1 MSSRWKLFLIVAL
14 VTMACDQV
22 TKFWARDALPVHPAG
37 CEIPDGIVDG
47 KCVGVND
54 PVIDGY
60 WDWRLSFNQG
70 SAFGL
75 FHSQGG
81 ARIFLSIVGFL
92 ALGAMGWMVHRA
104 KDNQKWLIWAL
115 GLVAGGAVGN
125 LIDRVYYGVVT
136 DFVLWHTPAREPKSV
151 YRYVNEWPVFNVADV
166 ALVIGVGIM
175 LFVSGDDKKA
185 KDAKAKKKAAAAAAA
200 E

>member
-1 MSSRWKLFLIVAL
+1 MPRRWKLFLLIAL
-14 VTMACDQV
+14 ITMVCDQA

-37 CEIPDGIVDG
+37 CEIPEAIVEG
-47 KCVGVND
+47 KCMGVND
-54 PVIDGY
+54 PLIDGY

-81 ARIFLSIVGFL
+81 ARVFLSIVGFL
-92 ALGAMGWMVHRA
+92 ALGAMLWMVKKA
-104 KDNQKWLIWAL
+104 KDDQKWLIWAL

-136 DFVLWHTPAREPKSV
+136 DFVLWHTPAREARSM
-151 YRYVNEWPVFNVADV
+151 YRYENEWPVFNVADV

-175 LFVSGDDKKA
+175 LFVSGDDKK
-185 KDAKAKKKAAAAAAA
+185 KPKKKPAAAS
-200 E
+200 EG

>member
-1 MSSRWKLFLIVAL
+1 MPRRWKLFLLIAMITMVA
-14 VTMACDQV
+14 DQA

-37 CEIPDGIVDG
+37 CAIPEAFVEG
-47 KCVGVND
+47 KCMGVND
-54 PVIDGY
+54 PLISGY

-81 ARIFLSIVGFL
+81 ARVFLSIVGFL
-92 ALGAMGWMVHRA
+92 ALGAMLWMVKKAR
-104 KDNQKWLIWAL
+104 DDQKWLIWAL

-136 DFVLWHTPAREPKSV
+136 DFVLWHTPALESGSRM
-151 YRYVNEWPVFNVADV
+151 RYENEWPVFNVADV
-166 ALVIGVGIM
+166 ALVLVVGIM
-175 LFVSGDDKKA
+175 LFVSGDDRKPK
-185 KDAKAKKKAAAAAAA
+185 KKKAAAPS